1 MVAEAASP
9 DEGTGHLM
17 CNRGGRGVVMV
28 AEAASPD
35 EGTGHLMC
43 NRGGCCHGS

>member
-17 CNRGGRGVVMV
+17 CNRGGGGRG
-28 AEAASPD
+28 
-35 EGTGHLMC
+35 
-43 NRGGCCHGS
+43 CHGS